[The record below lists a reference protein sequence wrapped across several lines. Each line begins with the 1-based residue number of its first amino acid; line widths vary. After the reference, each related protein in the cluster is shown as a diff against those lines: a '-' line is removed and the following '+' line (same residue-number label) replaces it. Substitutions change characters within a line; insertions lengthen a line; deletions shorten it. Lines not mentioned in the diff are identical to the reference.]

1 MGRPNAEYSLSS
13 GFHVLFL
20 FDSDARHVVDFS
32 GLREPDL
39 ILAREAFH
47 LSFHISDSSE
57 LVGCLSEIKRR
68 TGIIASRTRLA
79 IVTFF
84 YREPKLI
91 GASIENEVH
100 FYLGRSNF
108 KCSVILDILKGRET
122 GAHSLY

>member
-1 MGRPNAEYSLSS
+1 MRRSNTEDSLSS

-20 FDSDARHVVDFS
+20 FNSDARHIVDFS

-57 LVGCLSEIKRR
+57 LVGCLSEIKGR
-68 TGIIASRTRLA
+68 TSVIASRARLA
-79 IVTFF
+79 ILTFY

-91 GASIENEVH
+91 GASIKDEIH
-100 FYLGRSNF
+100 FYLGRSNL
-108 KCSVILDILKGRET
+108 KGSVVLDIFIGRET
-122 GAHSLY
+122 GAYSLY